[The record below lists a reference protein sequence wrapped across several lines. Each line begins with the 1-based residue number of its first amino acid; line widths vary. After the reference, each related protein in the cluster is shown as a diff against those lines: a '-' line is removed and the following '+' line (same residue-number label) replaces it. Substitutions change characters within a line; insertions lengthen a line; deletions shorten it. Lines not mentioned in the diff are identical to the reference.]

1 MVALRRHRRDGTER
15 VRRAVQ
21 SGRVS
26 GPATVGRMEP
36 TPIPVP
42 DGLRGL
48 DPAAI
53 AALRDL
59 RVELERLSGLDERAI
74 ELARLGALIALG
86 APADSL
92 EAHVRRARTI
102 GLPDEEVWG
111 TVMAVA
117 PLVGVPRLIGAIPA
131 IRSALEEP

>member
-1 MVALRRHRRDGTER
+1 
-15 VRRAVQ
+15 
-21 SGRVS
+21 
-26 GPATVGRMEP
+26 MEP

-53 AALRDL
+53 AALRDM

-131 IRSALEEP
+131 IRAALETA

>member
-1 MVALRRHRRDGTER
+1 
-15 VRRAVQ
+15 
-21 SGRVS
+21 
-26 GPATVGRMEP
+26 MEP

-53 AALRDL
+53 AALRDM

-74 ELARLGALIALG
+74 ELTRLGALIALG

-92 EAHVRRARTI
+92 EAHVRRARAI
-102 GLPDEEVWG
+102 GMPAEEVWG
-111 TVMAVA
+111 AVMAVA
-117 PLVGVPRLIGAIPA
+117 PLVGVPRLIATIPA
-131 IRSALEEP
+131 IRGALED